1 MKVIRHEI
9 DPKGDLLI
17 VLKHPNTLNLMPD
30 PPTKHESYRPPHPY
44 YDDPSDDE
52 EVEIEFRVCSLRMIQ
67 SSTLFKKM
75 FGGPS
80 KEAVEEATA
89 SSHLRKVSATDWNGD
104 ALAVVLNIIHDRTGE
119 NDVPQEPSTFLLA
132 HITVIVDNYRCEECT
147 HSGSYVTMGA
157 KCHMSSIRGYRELIY
172 FTGFLMVLL
181 PHLHSQTCLGEYS

>member
-132 HITVIVDNYRCEECT
+132 HITVIVDNYRCEESKRVLENT
-147 HSGSYVTMGA
+147 PDLTLINTNDLPMVELLKMIERMREEIILDLAGA
-157 KCHMSSIRGYRELIY
+157 
-172 FTGFLMVLL
+172 VL
-181 PHLHSQTCLGEYS
+181 